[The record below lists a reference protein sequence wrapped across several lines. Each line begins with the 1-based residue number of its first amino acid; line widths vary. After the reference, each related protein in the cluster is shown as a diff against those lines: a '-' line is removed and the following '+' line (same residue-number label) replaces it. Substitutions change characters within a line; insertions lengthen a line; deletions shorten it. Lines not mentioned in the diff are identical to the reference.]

1 MNVNIHEA
9 KTHLSRLLKAAE
21 QGEDVVICRD
31 GEPVA
36 RLVPVQPASRP
47 VGIWKGQG
55 WIADDFDDLPPGLED
70 AFYDA
75 VD

>member
-31 GEPVA
+31 GAPVA
-36 RLVPVQPASRP
+36 RLVPVRSTSRP

-55 WIADDFDDLPPGLED
+55 WIADDFDDLPPEVEG
-70 AFYDA
+70 AFYDP